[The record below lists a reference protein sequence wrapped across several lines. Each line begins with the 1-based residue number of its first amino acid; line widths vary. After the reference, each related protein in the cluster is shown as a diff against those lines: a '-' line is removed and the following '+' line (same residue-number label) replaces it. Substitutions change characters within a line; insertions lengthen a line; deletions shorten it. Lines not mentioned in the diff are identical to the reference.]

1 MIYFAFDA
9 QGAFIAGCAETGAT
23 CYAYPSSPHAQD
35 AKRKPAATAEEMVG
49 GIGRFYR
56 GFDSIV
62 KPYDARN
69 WAKLSALVL

>member
-23 CYAYPSSPHAQD
+23 GYAYPTSSYAD
-35 AKRKPAATAEEMVG
+35 AARRNPAATAEEMVG